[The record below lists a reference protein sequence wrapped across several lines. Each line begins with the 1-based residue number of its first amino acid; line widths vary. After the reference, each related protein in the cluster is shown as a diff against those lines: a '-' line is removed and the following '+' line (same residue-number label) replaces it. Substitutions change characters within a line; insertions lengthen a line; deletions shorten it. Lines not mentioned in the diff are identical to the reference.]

1 MAYSHRFTGVYNL
14 AGVDTDSS
22 INITA
27 NTITLTGNLKVVGTT
42 SNVAAVNT
50 QLVDSVITLNQ
61 GEDSAGV
68 SYNYNGR
75 NASGIEI
82 DRGTLT
88 KVSLVWNEDIGRWQ
102 LTNDGST
109 YANIVSGTNGITQV
123 QDDTA
128 PKLGGNL
135 DVLSRTIF
143 SSNNAVIKHDT
154 NVAIKNTTVAPS
166 TLSGYNIVYAQ
177 TPGSGGSGLYITNTT
192 NQQQELVTKTKA
204 IVYALI
210 M

>member
-1 MAYSHRFTGVYNL
+1 MAYSHRFTGTYNL
-14 AGVDTDSS
+14 AGVDASSS
-22 INITA
+22 ISLVA

-42 SNVAAVNT
+42 TNVAAVNT

-61 GEDSAGV
+61 GEDTAGV

-75 NASGIEI
+75 NAAGLEI

-88 KVSLVWNEDIGRWQ
+88 KVALIWNEDVGRWQ

-109 YANIVSGTNGITQV
+109 YANLVAGASGISQV
-123 QDDTA
+123 EQDTA
-128 PKLGGNL
+128 PRLGGNL
-135 DVLSRTIF
+135 DVLARTIF
-143 SSNNAVIKHDT
+143 SSNNTVIKHDT
-154 NVAIKNTTVAPS
+154 NVAIQNTTVAPS